1 MYTHK
6 FGKET
11 LKIFQNGEKSKEED
25 EGNVKDK
32 KWLDEIDERNLGDWY
47 FQDKTNIKCVGRISF
62 FLSLVDFLLFCEC
75 IWIYIYISNSSILLK
90 LIWAGK
96 TLHKLYGESFE
107 V

>member
-47 FQDKTNIKCVGRISF
+47 FQDKTNIKCVDRISF
-62 FLSLVDFLLFCEC
+62 FFPSLTFFFSVNVSEYIFIYPIAVFC
-75 IWIYIYISNSSILLK
+75 
-90 LIWAGK
+90 
-96 TLHKLYGESFE
+96 
-107 V
+107 